1 MNHKAYIDKQ
11 FASISTALENSPSNL
26 GPETD
31 LHGRTDSIATITSTR
46 EPAFIDWMS
55 DKVAL
60 TVSAVNEAMRRGGG
74 PLLRGDA
81 AVNRMTTS
89 IWRTCV

>member
-1 MNHKAYIDKQ
+1 MNHNAYTDKQ
-11 FASISTALENSPSNL
+11 FASTSTAFENSPSNL
-26 GPETD
+26 GPETV
-31 LHGRTDSIATITSTR
+31 LHGRTDSTATITSTR

-74 PLLRGDA
+74 PFLRGDA
-81 AVNRMTTS
+81 AADRMTTS
-89 IWRTCV
+89 IWRTSV